1 MLFERRLRDGIHA
14 GLVVVAFR
22 RWRRCQ
28 VVSGHRYRT
37 GLDLIEVD
45 SVDVVRLADI
55 DAEQATEAGYATV
68 EDLLSDL
75 RGDASLP
82 LYRIRLRRVD
92 EPDPREQLASA
103 ADMTA
108 DELASLSARL
118 ARLDRSGRHGPWTTA
133 VLARI
138 AERPATVS
146 TVLADALGWER
157 QDFKQQVRK
166 LKDLGLTISLEV
178 GYRLSPRGAAYLDRT
193 CGIFPER
200 GPENGRDKTCER
212 SG

>member
-1 MLFERRLRDGIHA
+1 MLFERQLREGIHQ

-37 GLDLIEVD
+37 GLDIIEVE
-45 SVDVVRLADI
+45 SVDIVRPADI
-55 DAEQATEAGYATV
+55 DSQQASEAGYATV
-68 EDLLSDL
+68 EDLLHDL

-92 EPDPREQLASA
+92 EPDPRDQLAAA

-108 DELASLSARL
+108 DELTSLSARL
-118 ARLDRSGRHGPWTTA
+118 ARLDRSGRHGPWTMA
-133 VLARI
+133 VLTRI

-146 TVLADALGWER
+146 TVLADAMGWER
-157 QDFKQQVRK
+157 QDFKQHVRK
-166 LKDLGLTISLEV
+166 LKSLGLTISLDV
-178 GYRLSPRGAAYLDRT
+178 GYRLSPRGEAYLQRI
-193 CGIFPER
+193 CGDNGCVGAGRR
-200 GPENGRDKTCER
+200 GR
-212 SG
+212 

>member
-1 MLFERRLRDGIHA
+1 MLFERRLREGIHA

-37 GLDLIEVD
+37 GLDLIEVE
-45 SVDVVRLADI
+45 SVDVIRPADI
-55 DAEQATEAGYATV
+55 DSRQATEAGYGAV
-68 EDLLSDL
+68 EDLLNDL
-75 RGDASLP
+75 RGDPSLP

-92 EPDPREQLASA
+92 EMDPREQLAAA

-118 ARLDRSGRHGPWTTA
+118 ARLDRSGKHGSWTTA
-133 VLARI
+133 VLTLI

-146 TVLADALGWER
+146 TVLADAVGWER

-166 LKDLGLTISLEV
+166 LKDLGLTISLEI
-178 GYRLSPRGAAYLDRT
+178 GYRLSPRGQAYL
-193 CGIFPER
+193 
-200 GPENGRDKTCER
+200 ER
-212 SG
+212 SCAGAMRGHDRAPGDISGCG